1 MAQIIKIL
9 GQVKPVSTT
18 QTNVYQV
25 PTDYAAIISTFNIC
39 NLSAT
44 PTSFRMHI
52 GPTAAS
58 VTDTNAI
65 FHDLPIAG
73 NDTFQSTSGFTM
85 EAGKFISVY
94 ATDATLVF
102 SVYGQE
108 ITTA

>member
-18 QTNVYQV
+18 QTNLFEV
-25 PTDYAAIISTFNIC
+25 PADYAAIISTINIA

-44 PTSFRMHI
+44 PTSFRIHI

-65 FHDLPIAG
+65 FYDIPIAG
-73 NDTFQSTSGFTM
+73 NDTFQSTSGFTL
-85 EAGKFISVY
+85 EAGKFISVF

-102 SVYGQE
+102 SAFGQL
-108 ITTA
+108 ISTV